1 MKTIIALMLLI
12 VAFSVVAL
20 AFEHPVMDLVV
31 ARDECGTL
39 FSGCS
44 SNADCCE
51 KLCLQTVVQVQNWG
65 KIEEVFITDGMNC

>member
-12 VAFSVVAL
+12 VAFSAVAQ

-44 SNADCCE
+44 SQADCCDGYVCRLWCKY
-51 KLCLQTVVQVQNWG
+51 KLDWG
-65 KIEEVFITDGMNC
+65 K